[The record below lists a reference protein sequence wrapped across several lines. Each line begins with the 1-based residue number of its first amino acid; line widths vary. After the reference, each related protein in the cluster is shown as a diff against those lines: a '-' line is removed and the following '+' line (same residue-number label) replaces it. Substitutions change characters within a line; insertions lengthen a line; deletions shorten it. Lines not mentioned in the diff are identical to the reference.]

1 MTEMIDTS
9 LVTFI
14 AFAAVL
20 TLTPGADTLLVIR
33 NVLTG
38 DVRNGIVTTAGICT
52 GLFFHATLS
61 ALGVSLILM
70 ASATLY
76 GLLKIAGAA
85 YLGWLGL
92 MSLRDALQTGSRPE
106 VAAHLKQPVSRRR
119 SFVEGVTSNVLNPK
133 TAIFYLAFLPQFI
146 HADDP
151 VLLKS
156 LFLAAIHFGMAFLWL
171 CLLSLLLDRFR
182 ASLLS
187 SALHRWLEGVCG
199 LLLLGLGVRLL
210 LERR

>member
-1 MTEMIDTS
+1 MLNDPQLLS
-9 LVTFI
+9 FCV
-14 AFAAVL
+14 FALIL

-33 NVLTG
+33 SVLGG
-38 DVRNGIVTTAGICT
+38 DVRSGVVTTAGICS
-52 GLFFHATLS
+52 GLFFHALLS

-76 GLLKIAGAA
+76 GLLKLAGAC

-92 MSLRDALQTGSRPE
+92 SSLRSALRTPVADAVATQHRRPRS
-106 VAAHLKQPVSRRR
+106 LRR
-119 SFVEGVTSNVLNPK
+119 SFVEGVLSNVFNPK
-133 TAIFYLAFLPQFI
+133 AVVFYLAFLPQFI
-146 HADDP
+146 RPQDP

-156 LFLAAIHFGMAFLWL
+156 LLLAGIHFSMAFVWL

-182 ASLLS
+182 HLLLS

-199 LLLLGLGVRLL
+199 TLLLGLGARLVM
-210 LERR
+210 ERR

>member
-1 MTEMIDTS
+1 MVDTS
-9 LVTFI
+9 LLTFI

-20 TLTPGADTLLVIR
+20 TLTPGADTLLVMR
-33 NVLTG
+33 NVLGG
-38 DVRNGIVTTAGICT
+38 DVRSGIITTAGICC

-92 MSLRDALQTGSRPE
+92 MSLRCALKTGSDAKVSAGQLRPRS
-106 VAAHLKQPVSRRR
+106 LRR
-119 SFVEGVTSNVLNPK
+119 SFVEGVMSNVLNPK

-146 HADDP
+146 HPSDP
-151 VLLKS
+151 VLFKS
-156 LFLAAIHFGMAFLWL
+156 LFLAAIHFTLAFLWL

-182 ASLLS
+182 VALLS

>member
-1 MTEMIDTS
+1 MIDQQ
-9 LVTFI
+9 LLTFV
-14 AFAAVL
+14 ALAAIL

-33 NVLTG
+33 SVLSG
-38 DVRNGIVTTAGICT
+38 DVRSGVAATVGICS
-52 GLFFHATLS
+52 GLFFHALLS

-76 GLLKIAGAA
+76 SMLKIAGAL

-92 MSLRDALQTGSRPE
+92 MSLRGALWPQPDVGVSDSVNRP
-106 VAAHLKQPVSRRR
+106 HSLRR
-119 SFVEGVTSNVLNPK
+119 SFVEGVLSNVLNPK
-133 TAIFYLAFLPQFI
+133 AVVFYMAFLPQFI
-146 HADDP
+146 QPGDP

-156 LFLAAIHFGMAFLWL
+156 LFLAGIHFTLAFLWL

-182 ASLLS
+182 TLLLS
-187 SALHRWLEGVCG
+187 SSLHRWLEGVCG
-199 LLLLGLGVRLL
+199 ALLLGLGVRLM